1 MKYAYLLPLAA
12 IVALIITSCSKSSV
26 KPSTTTKVDTSK
38 TLISDLRLVGNW
50 NILIDTISYMGNN
63 TEYHGVAADHYKFT
77 KYGNLFI
84 NEGLENFVDT
94 AVYSVTSLTNSVSWI
109 NNYVSVNGVSTT
121 TQSISLPYVITSV
134 DSVSLVLTSNA
145 TTSQGPR
152 YEQLTFKKTK

>member
-26 KPSTTTKVDTSK
+26 KPTTITKVDTSK

-50 NILIDTISYMGNN
+50 NILTDTISYLGNN
-63 TEYHGVAADHYKFT
+63 TKYHGVASDHYIFT

-84 NEGLENFVDT
+84 NEGLESFVDT
-94 AVYSVTSLTNSVSWI
+94 AVYSVASITNSASWI

-121 TQSISLPYVITSV
+121 NQSISLPYVITSV

>member
-26 KPSTTTKVDTSK
+26 KPTTTTKVDTSK

-50 NILIDTISYMGNN
+50 NILTDTISYLGNN
-63 TEYHGVAADHYKFT
+63 TKYHGVAADHYIFT

-94 AVYSVTSLTNSVSWI
+94 AVYSVASITNSVNWI

-145 TTSQGPR
+145 STSQGPR

>member
-38 TLISDLRLVGNW
+38 TLIVDLRLVGNW
-50 NILIDTISYMGNN
+50 NILTDTISYMGNN
-63 TEYHGVAADHYKFT
+63 TKYHGVAADHYIFT

-109 NNYVSVNGVSTT
+109 NNYVGVNGVSTT
-121 TQSISLPYVITSV
+121 TQSVSLPYVITSV

>member
-26 KPSTTTKVDTSK
+26 KPTTTTKVDTSK

-50 NILIDTISYMGNN
+50 NIFTDTISYLGNN
-63 TEYHGVAADHYKFT
+63 TKYYGVATDHYIFT

-94 AVYSVTSLTNSVSWI
+94 AVYSVASITNSVSWI

-145 TTSQGPR
+145 STSQGLR